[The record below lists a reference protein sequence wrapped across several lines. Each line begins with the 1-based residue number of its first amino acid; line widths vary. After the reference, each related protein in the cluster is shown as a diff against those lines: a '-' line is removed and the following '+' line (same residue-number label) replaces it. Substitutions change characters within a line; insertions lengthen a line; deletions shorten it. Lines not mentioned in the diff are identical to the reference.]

1 MQIRRASPED
11 RDEVASLL
19 GQAALP
25 ALPPYFPP
33 TNLAVALEDSSVVG
47 VVALEVIGRVGLLRS
62 VAVAPSHARRG
73 VGTSLIRNLLARA
86 HELGLR
92 ELYLLTEN
100 AQHFFERLDFVVVP
114 RESAPLEVCS
124 TSEYRELCPE
134 SATLMR
140 LTLSSRYM

>member
-19 GQAALP
+19 GQAGLP
-25 ALPPYFPP
+25 ALPPRFPL

-47 VVALEVIGRVGLLRS
+47 VVALKVIGRVGLLRS
-62 VAVAPSHARRG
+62 AAVAPSYARRG
-73 VGTSLIRNLLARA
+73 VGTSLIHNLLARA
-86 HELGLR
+86 HELSLR

-114 RESAPLEVCS
+114 HESAPAEVRSTLECH
-124 TSEYRELCPE
+124 EQCPE

-140 LTLSSRYM
+140 VTLSSRYV